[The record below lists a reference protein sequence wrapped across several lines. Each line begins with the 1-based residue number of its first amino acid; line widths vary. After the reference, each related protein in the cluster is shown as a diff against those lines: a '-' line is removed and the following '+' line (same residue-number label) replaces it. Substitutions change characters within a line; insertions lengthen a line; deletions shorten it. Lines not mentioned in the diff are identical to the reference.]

1 MDAQATIELLY
12 IDAGGGHRATAQAL
26 EAVVREQRRPWALHC
41 TSLTAVLDPG
51 ARFRRLTG
59 VAPEH
64 LYNRALARG
73 RTFGMG
79 LQLKLLQSMVTLS
92 HGWMRRRLEAHWRR
106 LRPAL
111 VVSLVPNF
119 NRAIGAAVTRALPG
133 TPFVT
138 VMTDLADLPPHF
150 WIEPG
155 YTQHLV
161 CGSERAVAQA
171 LAQGLDPRCIH
182 RSSGMVI
189 HPDFYPPLAA
199 DRELERVRLG
209 LQPGR
214 PTAVVMFGGQGSDAM
229 LQIERELPDLQLL
242 LMCGHN
248 QALADRL
255 RTSRAR
261 APRAVVGFTD
271 EVCRHLQLGDLFI
284 GKPGPGCLSEAL
296 QVGLPVITLR
306 DERTL
311 PQERY
316 NTEWLLELGA
326 GRVLRSWQELP
337 SAVAQILAR
346 YPDYRAAVAR
356 VDNRAVFELPRLL
369 ERILRTPPEARRDPA
384 AAAVRPLREALHEG

>member
-1 MDAQATIELLY
+1 MDAQATIDLLY

-26 EAVVREQRRPWALHC
+26 QAVVHEQRRPWDLQS
-41 TSLTAVLDPG
+41 TSLMAMLDPG
-51 ARFRRLTG
+51 DRFRRLTG

-64 LYNRALARG
+64 LYNHALARG
-73 RTFGMG
+73 RTVGMA
-79 LQLKLLQSMVTLS
+79 LQLKLLQSMLALG

-106 LRPAL
+106 RQPAL

-119 NRAIGAAVTRALPG
+119 NRAIGAAVARALPG

-199 DRELERVRLG
+199 DRELERVRMG

-229 LQIERELPDLQLL
+229 LQVERALPDLQLE

-248 QALADRL
+248 QALAERL
-255 RTSRAR
+255 RASNAR
-261 APRAVVGFTD
+261 APRAVVGFTR

-296 QVGLPVITLR
+296 QVGLPVITQH

-326 GRVLRSWQELP
+326 GRVLRSWQELQP
-337 SAVAQILAR
+337 AVAQMLAR

-356 VDNRAVFELPRLL
+356 IDNRAVFELPRLL
-369 ERILRTPPEARRDPA
+369 ERILCTAPQARHDPA
-384 AAAVRPLREALHEG
+384 GVPPLREVLHEG

>member
-26 EAVVREQRRPWALHC
+26 QAVAHEQRRPWDLQS
-41 TSLTAVLDPG
+41 TSLMAMLDPG
-51 ARFRRLTG
+51 DRFRRLTG

-64 LYNRALARG
+64 LYNHALARG
-73 RTFGMG
+73 RTVGMA
-79 LQLKLLQSMVTLS
+79 LQLKLLQSMLALG
-92 HGWMRRRLEAHWRR
+92 HGWMRRRLETHWRR
-106 LRPAL
+106 RQPAL

-119 NRAIGAAVTRALPG
+119 NRAIGAAVARALPG

-199 DRELERVRLG
+199 DRELERVRMG

-229 LQIERELPDLQLL
+229 LQIERALPDLQLV

-248 QALADRL
+248 QALAERL
-255 RTSRAR
+255 RASNAR
-261 APRAVVGFTD
+261 APRAVVGFTR

-296 QVGLPVITLR
+296 QVGLPVITQH

-326 GRVLRSWQELP
+326 GRVLRSWQELQP
-337 SAVAQILAR
+337 AVAQMLAR

-356 VDNRAVFELPRLL
+356 IDNRAVFELPRLL
-369 ERILRTPPEARRDPA
+369 ERILCTAPQARHDPA
-384 AAAVRPLREALHEG
+384 CVPPLREVLHEG